1 MGYVIGIDVGSQSAK
16 AVLVD
21 GDGAELANTSVSYGM
36 GYPASGWAEQDPAS
50 WEQALGESV
59 RELRTMTGTGR
70 DDVTMLALACQVDG
84 LVDLTR
90 ISVRSVRRSSVWT
103 GAPRI
108 NRQL

>member
-1 MGYVIGIDVGSQSAK
+1 VTQTLVGLDVGTSGVKAIAISASGE
-16 AVLVD
+16 VLAR
-21 GDGAELANTSVSYGM
+21 AERE
-36 GYPASGWAEQDPAS
+36 YPLSTPQPGWAEQDPAS

-90 ISVRSVRRSSVWT
+90 ISVRRSSGWT